1 MPFSD
6 PTSFSFQR
14 DNGSLSRG
22 QNCNHGKNNKNSF
35 SLHTQDFHIPDISR
49 YFLFRK
55 NGIVPLLGFPR
66 NLQSISGQGVCSLE
80 ALNGYGDLEEEK
92 YSTEETVLC
101 KLYEAKV
108 REGIAQLAKE
118 DARLIYLLFFEEVT
132 IKDAA
137 QIMGCSRKTIYNRRK
152 RILSELRSILHDLG
166 IVGGAF

>member
-1 MPFSD
+1 MER
-6 PTSFSFQR
+6 Q
-14 DNGSLSRG
+14 
-22 QNCNHGKNNKNSF
+22 KK
-35 SLHTQDFHIPDISR
+35 
-49 YFLFRK
+49 
-55 NGIVPLLGFPR
+55 
-66 NLQSISGQGVCSLE
+66 QGVCSLE

>member
-1 MPFSD
+1 MD
-6 PTSFSFQR
+6 TEIWKKKNMIQR
-14 DNGSLSRG
+14 
-22 QNCNHGKNNKNSF
+22 K
-35 SLHTQDFHIPDISR
+35 R
-49 YFLFRK
+49 YF
-55 NGIVPLLGFPR
+55 V
-66 NLQSISGQGVCSLE
+66 
-80 ALNGYGDLEEEK
+80 
-92 YSTEETVLC
+92 

-108 REGIAQLAKE
+108 REGIARLAKE

>member
-1 MPFSD
+1 MRGKKPKERKSYVLRMPD
-6 PTSFSFQR
+6 
-14 DNGSLSRG
+14 GSLIEVTREVYLEWYQSRR
-22 QNCNHGKNNKNSF
+22 KE
-35 SLHTQDFHIPDISR
+35 R
-49 YFLFRK
+49 YQMERQK
-55 NGIVPLLGFPR
+55 K
-66 NLQSISGQGVCSLE
+66 QGVCSLE

-92 YSTEETVLC
+92 CGTEETVLC

-137 QIMGCSRKTIYNRRK
+137 QIMGCSRKTVYNRRK